1 MQPFF
6 QHKTLS
12 KIKRGR
18 LKPAAKPLRNI
29 LPGIRAKY
37 YAKASDDLPYRI
49 KNKAALYPK
58 HHKP

>member
-49 KNKAALYPK
+49 KK
-58 HHKP
+58 

>member
-18 LKPAAKPLRNI
+18 LKPAAKPLHNI
-29 LPGIRAKY
+29 LPGIRQNIMQR
-37 YAKASDDLPYRI
+37 LQTTCRI
-49 KNKAALYPK
+49 ALKNKAALYPK